1 MCMTKTPLTVQSVS
15 NRRENEL
22 RLQMSRSMGGRGLFE
37 RSVCLVGGRDH
48 TVKSPDEKMLRLSRF
63 LVAGDVAQF
72 VPTPMTGMLPA
83 GGAAAPVPHP
93 CTFVRVRLS
102 STLHQPL
109 SN

>member
-1 MCMTKTPLTVQSVS
+1 
-15 NRRENEL
+15 
-22 RLQMSRSMGGRGLFE
+22 
-37 RSVCLVGGRDH
+37 
-48 TVKSPDEKMLRLSRF
+48 MLRLSRF

-83 GGAAAPVPHP
+83 GGAAALMPHP
-93 CTFVRVRLS
+93 CTFVRVCLS